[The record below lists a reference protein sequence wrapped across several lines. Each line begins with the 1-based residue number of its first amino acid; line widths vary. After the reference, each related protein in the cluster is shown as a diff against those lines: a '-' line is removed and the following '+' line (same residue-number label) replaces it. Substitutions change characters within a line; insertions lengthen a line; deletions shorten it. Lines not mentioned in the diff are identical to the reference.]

1 MITIIV
7 DGYNF
12 IFNSYFKV
20 RFKSDELQKLREETI
35 NFLSKYYNAKRN
47 KVVVVFD
54 GYNTDELCESKYN
67 RQNIE
72 IIYSKKDEKAD
83 DVIVRLAKSITGSLI
98 IITNDNDIRR
108 RVSSAN
114 CSCLNVDEFIR
125 LAENIIAQ
133 GTSGVSKSYGG
144 YNNIN
149 RGTAGTKGV
158 AEDGEEE
165 YEDGIA
171 RRRGAGEKKGNPHRL
186 SKKERLKMKKIKKL

>member
-1 MITIIV
+1 MLTIIV

-12 IFNSYFKV
+12 IFNSHFKF

-35 NFLSKYYNAKRN
+35 NFLSKYYNVKRN
-47 KVVVVFD
+47 KVIVVFD
-54 GYNTDELCESKYN
+54 GYNTDEPSESKYN

-83 DVIVRLAKSITGSLI
+83 DVIVRLAKSIIGSLI
-98 IITNDNDIRR
+98 IVTNDNDIRR
-108 RVSSAN
+108 RVSGDS
-114 CSCLNVDEFIR
+114 CSCLDVDEFIR

-133 GTSGVSKSYGG
+133 GAFGVQAVHGG
-144 YNNIN
+144 YPGDI
-149 RGTAGTKGV
+149 
-158 AEDGEEE
+158 AEDGEEEE

-171 RRRGAGEKKGNPHRL
+171 GRRGGGEKKGNPHRL

>member
-1 MITIIV
+1 MLTIIV

-12 IFNSYFKV
+12 IFNSHFKF

-35 NFLSKYYNAKRN
+35 NFLSKYYNVKRN
-47 KVVVVFD
+47 KVIVVFD
-54 GYNTDELCESKYN
+54 GYNTDEPSESKYN

-98 IITNDNDIRR
+98 IVTNDNDIRR
-108 RVSSAN
+108 RASGDP
-114 CSCLNVDEFIR
+114 CSCLDVDEFIR

-133 GTSGVSKSYGG
+133 GTLGGQTVHGG
-144 YNNIN
+144 YPGDI
-149 RGTAGTKGV
+149 
-158 AEDGEEE
+158 AEDVEEEE
-165 YEDGIA
+165 YGNGIA
-171 RRRGAGEKKGNPHRL
+171 GRRGGGEKKGNPHRL

>member
-1 MITIIV
+1 MLTIIV

-12 IFNSYFKV
+12 IFNSYFKI

-35 NFLSKYYNAKRN
+35 NFLSKYYNVKRN

-54 GYNTDELCESKYN
+54 GYNTGEPFESRYN

-83 DVIVRLAKSITGSLI
+83 DVIVRLAKSITGSLLI
-98 IITNDNDIRR
+98 VTNDNDIRR
-108 RVSSAN
+108 RASSAS
-114 CSCLNVDEFIR
+114 CSCLDVDEFIR

-133 GTSGVSKSYGG
+133 GIYGSGIESIVE
-144 YNNIN
+144 
-149 RGTAGTKGV
+149 GV
-158 AEDGEEE
+158 EEE
-165 YEDGIA
+165 DYEDGIA
-171 RRRGAGEKKGNPHRL
+171 GRRGGGVKKGNPHRL

>member
-1 MITIIV
+1 MLTIIV

-12 IFNSYFKV
+12 IFNSYFKI

-35 NFLSKYYNAKRN
+35 NFLSKYYNVKRN

-54 GYNTDELCESKYN
+54 GYNTGEPSESRYN

-83 DVIVRLAKSITGSLI
+83 DVIVRLAKSITGNLLI
-98 IITNDNDIRR
+98 VTNDNDIRR
-108 RVSSAN
+108 RASSAS
-114 CSCLNVDEFIR
+114 CSCLDVDEFIR

-133 GTSGVSKSYGG
+133 GIYGG
-144 YNNIN
+144 GIESI
-149 RGTAGTKGV
+149 
-158 AEDGEEE
+158 AEGAEEE
-165 YEDGIA
+165 DYEDGISG
-171 RRRGAGEKKGNPHRL
+171 RRGGGAKKGNPHRL

>member
-1 MITIIV
+1 MLTIIV

-20 RFKSDELQKLREETI
+20 RFKSDELQKLREKTI
-35 NFLSKYYNAKRN
+35 NFLSKYYNVKRN

-54 GYNTDELCESKYN
+54 GYNTDEPFESKYN

-98 IITNDNDIRR
+98 IVTNDNDIRR
-108 RVSSAN
+108 RASGSS
-114 CSCLNVDEFIR
+114 CSCLDVDEFIR

-133 GTSGVSKSYGG
+133 GISESSTVQGG
-144 YNNIN
+144 YPRNI
-149 RGTAGTKGV
+149 

-165 YEDGIA
+165 ECEDGIA
-171 RRRGAGEKKGNPHRL
+171 GRRGGGEKKGNPRRL